1 MAQDVADQINIQGQ
15 GEGIVMKANCSD
27 DIAVA
32 EMFSEI
38 RATVGPVNILVNNA
52 DITRDKLTRSMSR
65 QDFSDV
71 IDLNLNGVFYCSQ
84 AVFSSSMMRNKQGR
98 IINIASIVGQVGNI
112 GQSNYAA
119 AKGGVLGLTKSL
131 AKEFAS
137 RQVCVNAVCPG
148 FIDSEMTSAIEKDSS
163 SIMRS
168 IPLQRFG
175 TPEEVAG
182 LVRFLALDPAGAY
195 MTGHSFNIDGGAAIG
210 AT

>member
-1 MAQDVADQINIQGQ
+1 M
-15 GEGIVMKANCSD
+15 
-27 DIAVA
+27 
-32 EMFSEI
+32 
-38 RATVGPVNILVNNA
+38 NNA
-52 DITRDKLTRSMSR
+52 GITRDKLTRSMTRS
-65 QDFSDV
+65 DFTDV
-71 IDLNLNGVFYCSQ
+71 IDLNLSGVFYCSQ

-131 AKEFAS
+131 AKEFAA

-148 FIDSEMTSAIEKDSS
+148 FIESDMTSALHDATLVK
-163 SIMRS
+163 S

-175 TPEEVAG
+175 TPDEVAS
-182 LVRFLALDPAGAY
+182 LVKFLALDPAGAY
-195 MTGHSFNIDGGAAIG
+195 MTGHTFNIDGGVAIG